1 MRDEILEVEISEFQ
15 KTVVVANWITLMY
28 VLEVVAELI
37 WSEKR
42 DLEWALESDYKVIG
56 NGQPSR

>member
-42 DLEWALESDYKVIG
+42 DREWALENDYTD
-56 NGQPSR
+56 QPSR

>member
-28 VLEVVAELI
+28 VLEVAAELI

-42 DLEWALESDYKVIG
+42 DLDWALESDYTD
-56 NGQPSR
+56 QPSR